1 MHVAGSSWRLLYG
14 CAAVALVVTAVSAD
28 SPAQAPATGSRFIV
42 RAIGPEGPIADLKGE
57 ELSIRT
63 DGKQRE
69 IKALELVTPASGAA
83 AAALAAAPAG
93 ANLPAPFSTNAAA
106 PRAAEGGRE
115 FLVVLDEEGIGAGR
129 EEPARK
135 AVAQL
140 MADASPADRFGFVS
154 LRVGGA
160 TIQPTTDRQPV
171 TRALTTFVGGGSSSE
186 SLGDMTCRAKRA
198 ISALSGVLRSSP
210 AGRIVVV
217 LSPGLP
223 ANSGGT
229 QRMAAANQAQ
239 SVELCQI
246 RSSDMEELGAAA
258 AVSPARIYVLFY
270 AGGLA
275 AITNAAASQQGLEN
289 ITGLINGEWTRI
301 VEGNER
307 GVSQIARDTASY
319 YIATLDDTAGVVR
332 RVEARSSRE
341 GLKVFVRPAAAAAGA
356 AASAASAAKISSPR
370 DMLRNTAAFTDL
382 PLRAAGYLS
391 REGAGLKVVTLFE
404 TVDPSVK
411 LSAAS
416 VGVIDDKGTLKFQWS
431 AQPADL
437 ARAPIAAAIPVP
449 AGKYRVRVAAI
460 DGSGAAGAVDYDL
473 DATLTEAPPL
483 KLSSMLLGVSD
494 KGFMPKLV
502 FTSADAM
509 AVGLVEVYGVPAGAT
524 VTSKFELAE
533 SETAAP
539 LGDAAG
545 NVAAGP
551 GDDGRR
557 AFGGFGIGTLAPGDY
572 VMRATIMVDG
582 KVAGKA
588 TRTIRKTK

>member
-1 MHVAGSSWRLLYG
+1 MPVGSPHR
-14 CAAVALVVTAVSAD
+14 VN
-28 SPAQAPATGSRFIV
+28 
-42 RAIGPEGPIADLKGE
+42 
-57 ELSIRT
+57 
-63 DGKQRE
+63 
-69 IKALELVTPASGAA
+69 AA
-83 AAALAAAPAG
+83 AA
-93 ANLPAPFSTNAAA
+93 
-106 PRAAEGGRE
+106 
-115 FLVVLDEEGIGAGR
+115 
-129 EEPARK
+129 
-135 AVAQL
+135 
-140 MADASPADRFGFVS
+140 
-154 LRVGGA
+154 
-160 TIQPTTDRQPV
+160 
-171 TRALTTFVGGGSSSE
+171 
-186 SLGDMTCRAKRA
+186 
-198 ISALSGVLRSSP
+198 
-210 AGRIVVV
+210 
-217 LSPGLP
+217 
-223 ANSGGT
+223 
-229 QRMAAANQAQ
+229 
-239 SVELCQI
+239 
-246 RSSDMEELGAAA
+246 
-258 AVSPARIYVLFY
+258 
-270 AGGLA
+270 
-275 AITNAAASQQGLEN
+275 QQGLEN

-307 GVSQIARDTASY
+307 GVSQIAKDTASY
-319 YIATLDDTAGVVR
+319 YIATLDDGPAAVR
-332 RVEARSSRE
+332 RVEARSSRD
-341 GLKVFVRPAAAAAGA
+341 GLKVFVRPAGSAAATSSGA
-356 AASAASAAKISSPR
+356 KVSAPR
-370 DMLRNTAAFTDL
+370 DMLRNTGTFTDL

-404 TVDPSVK
+404 PVDPAAK

-437 ARAPIAAAIPVP
+437 TRTPIAAAIPVP

-460 DGSGAAGAVDYDL
+460 DSSGADGAVDYDL

-483 KLSSMLLGVSD
+483 KLSTMLLGVSD

-551 GDDGRR
+551 GEDGRR

-582 KVAGKA
+582 KVVGKT